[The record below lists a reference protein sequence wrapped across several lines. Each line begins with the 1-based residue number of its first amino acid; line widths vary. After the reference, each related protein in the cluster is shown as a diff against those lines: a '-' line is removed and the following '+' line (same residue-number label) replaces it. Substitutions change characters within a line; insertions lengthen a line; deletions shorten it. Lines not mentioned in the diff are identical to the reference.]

1 MVRAML
7 TATAFLIGVAAMPD
21 ADGQDVKPDP
31 FTDTVTVTLFRK
43 DGSVYETRD
52 VKAFKLEKPPA
63 RWALKLLDYK
73 GQVTPKKGSVIV
85 DKDKK
90 AWVVTEASEVG
101 TDKYTA
107 RILCR
112 VVPKD

>member
-7 TATAFLIGVAAMPD
+7 MATAFLTGIAAMPD

-31 FTDTVTVTLFRK
+31 FTETVTVTLFRK
-43 DGSVYETRD
+43 DGTVYETRD

-63 RWALKLLDYK
+63 RWALRYLDYK
-73 GQVTPKKGSVIV
+73 GQVTPKKGSLIV

-90 AWVVTEASEVG
+90 SWVVTEVKSPG
-101 TDKYTA
+101 IGDD
-107 RILCR
+107 RIIC
-112 VVPKD
+112 VVSPKE